1 MKLCIHC
8 VHFTDHPDSKDPK
21 YGLCEAS
28 PKTYSP
34 VTGAIERDHEFC
46 SSYRISS
53 CGMRARL
60 FVPILGLEP
69 DHEVI
74 NETPDSKVF
83 PITVHTAPKR
93 EWAGLTEEDIGI
105 LWEAAPHLVGVYSYY
120 SYKDIAKEVEAKLKE
135 KNHV

>member
-8 VHFTDHPDSKDPK
+8 VHFLDHPESKDPK

-34 VTGAIERDHEFC
+34 VTGQIERDHEFC

-69 DHEVI
+69 DHEVV

-93 EWAGLTEEDIGI
+93 EWAGLTEDEVIELLPVGSWDIESTLEFSQAI
-105 LWEAAPHLVGVYSYY
+105 
-120 SYKDIAKEVEAKLKE
+120 EAKLKE